1 MIALLAANPYLGIE
15 APDMDKVYMLFA
27 AIVIVFMVMGI
38 VRSLGRVRERK
49 KEEQSAWKTYRKMA
63 KARGLTPIEVEV
75 LGRTAA
81 YAQVKRPAQLLSTIQ
96 LFDRSVAQLTE
107 AGKATS
113 SDQNH
118 LDAVRKKLV
127 AKAEVWDRRRNRRQL
142 ERAKINLPIQ
152 FFCVAQDRVDEKVKI
167 AKLREG
173 EREEERIE
181 AVWGGL
187 VEGIEPHMG
196 YIIDISAGGAALST
210 QENLNIQGADYIQCI
225 RMGEDMALD
234 LDGLLGQIVAVA
246 PKEKEE
252 ESLVLHMSFFPYA
265 QEKRREVIS
274 FVYAVEAGTAPT
286 DQVQGTD
293 GKLRDSSETANPSTP
308 STQ

>member
-1 MIALLAANPYLGIE
+1 
-15 APDMDKVYMLFA
+15 
-27 AIVIVFMVMGI
+27 
-38 VRSLGRVRERK
+38 
-49 KEEQSAWKTYRKMA
+49 
-63 KARGLTPIEVEV
+63 
-75 LGRTAA
+75 
-81 YAQVKRPAQLLSTIQ
+81 
-96 LFDRSVAQLTE
+96 
-107 AGKATS
+107 
-113 SDQNH
+113 
-118 LDAVRKKLV
+118 
-127 AKAEVWDRRRNRRQL
+127 
-142 ERAKINLPIQ
+142 
-152 FFCVAQDRVDEKVKI
+152 
-167 AKLREG
+167 
-173 EREEERIE
+173 
-181 AVWGGL
+181 
-187 VEGIEPHMG
+187 MG